1 MRRTRDVL
9 VVGGGIAGIAI
20 AERLAREAKR
30 QGKLMRIMLVER
42 EEQLA
47 TGASGG
53 LEGWLHTGML
63 YTKLENPRTLI
74 NCLNSFED
82 LVNWYA
88 RDPLFSCRER
98 CNLATPADG
107 PGKPHLVP
115 RDDGWFEDSIEF
127 IVETDPQDPEWT
139 ASCERIHTR
148 SAVAFHDPA
157 WSHPTLGLCQAP
169 HPFNPPVAPA
179 HLHPGAESEVP
190 PPLSTDLVMA
200 TRDLLCDLASSAAAC
215 GVKIVTGYEALID
228 QAAACDSSA
237 ARPKTPVRFRAI
249 DDHDDTFEVEAT
261 QTIFAAGGTISPT
274 DTAFFEPDQR
284 VHLESRQ
291 SVMVVVTPPIE
302 SGNFTRF
309 SPDPSHD
316 LNHVAHRAPHDGTT
330 PFSILAD
337 SNAFPVDAQEA
348 DLELAA
354 QRLVDKAE
362 QTLGPLRD
370 TGHTLT
376 WYACTKTE
384 CLVENGYDRNYC
396 YWWGPALTQLAHDAW
411 QTPRNNNK
419 AEIERTIL
427 AWVIDPNTPL
437 PAPIESDWWA
447 MRKALHFAA
456 LAKLPGAASD
466 DRDLLGRVRSTLH
479 AAIERDRTRQPPAEL
494 CVVPGKFSLFPSV
507 AHQVYLEMELRGLF
521 CTLDDGQ
528 SPARLFD
535 EGIVAARSARLAS
548 ELDIPPGRLTRWTR
562 NRGIVGVTPPR

>member
-1 MRRTRDVL
+1 MCWWWAEGSPGSRSPN
-9 VVGGGIAGIAI
+9 

-30 QGKLMRIMLVER
+30 QGKLLRIMLVER
-42 EEQLA
+42 ENQLA

-88 RDPLFSCRER
+88 HDPLFPHRER
-98 CNLATPADG
+98 CNLATPAGG
-107 PGKPHLVP
+107 PGKPRLVP
-115 RDDGWFEDSIEF
+115 RDDGWFESTIEF
-127 IVETDPQDPEWT
+127 IVEPDPKDPEWT
-139 ASCERIHTR
+139 ASCARIHTR

-179 HLHPGAESEVP
+179 HLHPGADSTSP

-200 TRDLLCDLASSAAAC
+200 TRDLLCDLASSAAAH
-215 GVKIVTGYEALID
+215 GVEIVTGYEACID
-228 QAAACDSSA
+228 HAEACDSA
-237 ARPKTPVRFRAI
+237 DARPRVPVRFRSV
-249 DDHDDTFEVEAT
+249 DDPDDTFEVEAT

-274 DTAFFEPDQR
+274 DTAFFEPEQR

-309 SPDPSHD
+309 SPDPTHD
-316 LNHVAHRAPHDGTT
+316 LNHVAHRAPHDGAT

-337 SNAFPVDAQEA
+337 SNALPVNAAEA
-348 DLELAA
+348 DLEHAA
-354 QRLVDKAE
+354 QRLVEKAE

-370 TGHTLT
+370 TGHRLA

-411 QTPRNNNK
+411 QSPRNDNK

-427 AWVIDPNTPL
+427 AWVLDPETPL

-456 LAKLPGAASD
+456 LLRLPGAAAKNGEP
-466 DRDLLGRVRSTLH
+466 LGRVRSTLH
-479 AAIERDRTRQPPAEL
+479 AAIERDRTRPPPAEL

-521 CTLDDGQ
+521 CTLTDGQ
-528 SPARLFD
+528 SPAQPFD
-535 EGIVAARSARLAS
+535 EGLVAARSARLAS
-548 ELDIPPGRLTRWTR
+548 ELDTPPGRLTRWTR
-562 NRGIVGVTPPR
+562 SRAVAGVTHRR